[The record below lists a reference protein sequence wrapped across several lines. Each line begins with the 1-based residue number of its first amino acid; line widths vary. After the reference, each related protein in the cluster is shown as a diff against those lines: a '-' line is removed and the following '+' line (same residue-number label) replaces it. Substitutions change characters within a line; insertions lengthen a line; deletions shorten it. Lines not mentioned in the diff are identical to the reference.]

1 MEELDQI
8 VLALTNTPNWLS
20 KRITPQRDMSKVN
33 RPAERGGM
41 SVRDIIAQMR
51 DNEARYFPKMHLI
64 SIAQVPDLRR
74 VQQVGPTEYDPNDS
88 VFTVM
93 SQFRRIRQSTLSLLR
108 ELPHD
113 AWNRVG
119 VDVDNVTVS
128 IKDLAL
134 ELIGYDNDSLAH
146 VDAVLIA
153 RGALPHGV
161 RPLVAVETGV

>member
-1 MEELDQI
+1 MEDLEQI
-8 VLALTNTPNWLS
+8 VITLTNMPNWLS

-33 RPAERGGM
+33 RPAVRGEW
-41 SVRDIIAQMR
+41 SVRDIVAHLR

-74 VQQVGPTEYDPNDS
+74 VQNVGPTEYDPDDS

-93 SQFRRIRQSTLSLLR
+93 SQFRRVRQSTLSLLR
-108 ELPHD
+108 ELPRD

-134 ELIGYDNDSLAH
+134 ELIDHDAEHLAQI
-146 VDAVLIA
+146 DEVLIA

-161 RPLVAVETGV
+161 RPLVAVEAH

>member
-1 MEELDQI
+1 MDELDQI

-33 RPAERGGM
+33 RPAERGEM
-41 SVRDIIAQMR
+41 SVRDILAHMR

-74 VQQVGPTEYDPNDS
+74 VQHVGPTEYDPNDS

-93 SQFRRIRQSTLSLLR
+93 SQFRRVRQSTLSLLR
-108 ELPHD
+108 ELPQD
-113 AWNRVG
+113 GWKRVG

-134 ELIGYDNDSLAH
+134 ELIDHDNEALAQM
-146 VDAVLIA
+146 DAVLIA
-153 RGALPHGV
+153 RGAMPHGV
-161 RPLVAVETGV
+161 RPLVAVEA

>member
-1 MEELDQI
+1 
-8 VLALTNTPNWLS
+8 
-20 KRITPQRDMSKVN
+20 
-33 RPAERGGM
+33 
-41 SVRDIIAQMR
+41 MR

-93 SQFRRIRQSTLSLLR
+93 SQFRRVRQSTLSLLR
-108 ELPHD
+108 ELPQD

-134 ELIGYDNDSLAH
+134 ELIDHDNEALAQM
-146 VDAVLIA
+146 DAVLIA

-161 RPLVAVETGV
+161 RPLVAVDA

>member
-1 MEELDQI
+1 MEDLDQI
-8 VLALTNTPNWLS
+8 ILALTNMPNWLS
-20 KRITPQRDMSKVN
+20 KRITPQRDMSKLN
-33 RPAERGGM
+33 RPPKRGEM
-41 SVRDIIAQMR
+41 SVRDILAHLR

-64 SIAQVPDLRR
+64 SIAQVPDLRK
-74 VQQVGPTEYDPNDS
+74 VQQVGPTEYDPDDS

-108 ELPHD
+108 ELPRD

-128 IKDLAL
+128 IKDLAI
-134 ELIGYDNDSLAH
+134 ELVDHDAEHLAQI
-146 VDAVLIA
+146 DAVLIA

-161 RPLVAVETGV
+161 RPLVAVEAH